1 MVGPPARIERALVL
15 LVPGHDVDGPR
26 VGRVRRSARRR
37 GQAEDPS
44 GEAVGARGAQALA
57 RRGLVG
63 RRAG

>member
-26 VGRVRRSARRR
+26 VRR
-37 GQAEDPS
+37 GGGEQSEAEDPS
-44 GEAVGARGAQALA
+44 GEAVGEGGAQAMA